1 MIAPLIDGQYSYCTY
16 IHYLE
21 LDRTYF
27 HSCFFL
33 LQGALYMPNDG
44 VVTATDLVSTFAKK
58 AKQQGKQA
66 SLLDVFN

>member
-1 MIAPLIDGQYSYCTY
+1 MIAPSIDGQYSYCTY

-21 LDRTYF
+21 LDNIFSLT
-27 HSCFFL
+27 FFFF
-33 LQGALYMPNDG
+33 QGALYMPNDG

-66 SLLDVFN
+66 SSLDVFM